1 MGKYP
6 VSWRVYR
13 LFHESTPDTVYI
25 GITSKTLEARR
36 KQHFQS
42 PLHAERN
49 WIETLR
55 ATGQQPRICLVG
67 CLDAAERFEAEQQ
80 EYLVILQE
88 YQAGRRVLNVCHM
101 PRDGMEKEM
110 LQDERI
116 ALDINLS
123 EVCQAGSVPMLF
135 ARKERKE
142 R

>member
-1 MGKYP
+1 MERSARDGKVCGWRARRTGDDGSMGKYP

-80 EYLVILQE
+80 E
-88 YQAGRRVLNVCHM
+88 
-101 PRDGMEKEM
+101 
-110 LQDERI
+110 
-116 ALDINLS
+116 
-123 EVCQAGSVPMLF
+123 
-135 ARKERKE
+135 
-142 R
+142 